1 MTAPSLYD
9 ALSHPP
15 DRGAGNAPDLSVYR
29 RAGAP
34 SYGSFR
40 YHAPAQGLVATGDA
54 GAPHTEWTDR
64 FDIAWTKQGDAG
76 PLVVFLHGVP
86 TNRMQWEPIQR
97 LMAPFCRT
105 ISVDMLGMGE
115 SSQPRMYG
123 HRDGHADNALW
134 HWSADTDWLD
144 KLMQHEFP
152 GEPFVLV
159 ADDWGGGIAAH
170 YAARFPERLTA
181 LALLDPVAF
190 DGYPVNEIQ
199 AVGRAAQLPNTE
211 EGDAEF
217 ARAMGAFDQTLA
229 QILKS
234 MVYRRDVYNQYSI
247 RAITWPYVETDYER
261 NTAGDGAT
269 GIADSTTLRLKLH
282 NIRVLADRASV
293 LSPAQ
298 LLPHHPHKN
307 PHGVAYERIAMP
319 TLVAW
324 GEFDEMMPAAQL
336 HRFANVLGTDD
347 VETRLLPRAGHFAH
361 SDQPVATA
369 DALLAFVR
377 RTHGRGALADVYM
390 GLDGI
395 WKGDERALVADLRR
409 VYGLSAG

>member
-1 MTAPSLYD
+1 MAVPSLYD

-15 DRGAGNAPDLSVYR
+15 DRAAGNAPDLSVYR
-29 RAGAP
+29 APGAP

-40 YHAPAQGLVATGDA
+40 YHAPAHGLVATGDA
-54 GAPHTEWTDR
+54 ANPMPEWTDR
-64 FDIAWTKQGDAG
+64 FDIAWTKQGDRG

-123 HRDGHADNALW
+123 QRDGHAPNALW
-134 HWSADTDWLD
+134 RWVNDTDWLEQ
-144 KLMQHEFP
+144 LMQHEFP
-152 GEPFVLV
+152 GQPFVLV

-170 YAARFPERLTA
+170 YAARFPERVSA

-199 AVGRAAQLPNTE
+199 AVGRAAQCPNTQA
-211 EGDAEF
+211 GDAQF
-217 ARAMGAFDQTLA
+217 AQLMAAFDQTLA

-247 RAITWPYVETDYER
+247 RAITFPYVETDYER
-261 NTAGDGAT
+261 NAGGDGVS
-269 GIADSTTLRLKLH
+269 GIADSMTLRLKLH

-293 LSPAQ
+293 LAPAQ
-298 LLPHHPHKN
+298 LLPHHPEKN
-307 PHGVAYERIAMP
+307 PHGVAYETITMP

-324 GEFDEMMPAAQL
+324 GEYDEMMPAGQI

-347 VETRLLPRAGHFAH
+347 VETRLIPRAGHFAH
-361 SDQPVATA
+361 TDQPVATA
-369 DALLAFVR
+369 DALLGFIR
-377 RTHGRGALADVYM
+377 RTHGRRALADVYM

-395 WKGDERALVADLRR
+395 WKGDERALIRDLRA
-409 VYGLSAG
+409 VYGVGGG